1 MWLIFAVLVCVAI
14 YLMLQAPKSNGP
26 DGSIIETPLDVLKER
41 YAKGEIDKEE
51 FIRKKKKLSS

>member
-1 MWLIFAVLVCVAI
+1 MWLIFAVLVCIAI

-26 DGSIIETPLDVLKER
+26 GGSIIETPLDVLKKR

-51 FIRKKKKLSS
+51 FIRKKKNLSS